1 MLERFRTDEYIES
14 RAILI
19 EGIRNVIITDGTDG
33 AVFIIV
39 FLVQHVVKMLIG
51 IRYRVLSVKTPSLLG
66 FRLELRQEAEDLPV
80 SEVG

>member
-14 RAILI
+14 WAILI